1 MIIEKATVSDAEE
14 LLALQ
19 KLAYRS
25 EAEIYDDFSIPPLV
39 QSLESMEEDLRINFF

>member
-14 LLALQ
+14 VLAFQ

-25 EAEIYDDFSIPPLV
+25 EAEIYGDDRLPPLV
-39 QSLESMEEDLRINFF
+39 QTLGAKEKDLH